1 MFCDPNDKQRRKKYA
16 PSKSKAAE
24 TRACLL
30 AFASIWKAKM
40 DRTNDVHISI
50 LNRLKSSAA
59 MDGILENNKDA
70 WNVPV
75 NDKQELVALANRYAI
90 CTAALCNH
98 FEKETRKLF
107 QSGTFKS
114 NWLKHAVLMSD
125 SLNPRHTW
133 CFSGESYMP
142 VCKQLMFSCLKGRG
156 ALASIQKFM

>member
-1 MFCDPNDKQRRKKYA
+1 
-16 PSKSKAAE
+16 
-24 TRACLL
+24 
-30 AFASIWKAKM
+30 
-40 DRTNDVHISI
+40 
-50 LNRLKSSAA
+50 

-75 NDKQELVALANRYAI
+75 SEKQELVALANRYAI
-90 CTAALCNH
+90 CTAALRNH

-114 NWLKHAVLMSD
+114 NWLKHAILMSD

-133 CFSGESYMP
+133 CFSGESYMS

-156 ALASIQKFM
+156 ALASSQKFMYRYVIAVTLQLNQGTWRIKWFSILQKQALRVEYSLRLFAEISSPVSHFRFQFQ